1 MQPLSTIGPGRRA
14 RLGAPDAVEPDVL
27 RDLWAMRLLPGE
39 TVTVVTVVGRGG
51 PVIVQGA
58 GGVFAIGRRL
68 ASRLPAEVLA
78 A

>member
-1 MQPLSTIGPGRRA
+1 MQPLSTIRAGRRV
-14 RLGAPDAVEPDVL
+14 RLGAPEAVDPDVL

-39 TVTVVTVVGRGG
+39 TVTVVAVVGRGG

-68 ASRLPAEVLA
+68 AGHLPAEVLA